1 MSHGAVDFKDACSL
15 HYQKEGYDMRK
26 SYLAYL
32 VVTLLTLLAF
42 VPTLTFAHTRVAAA
56 GSGVGNIPQGTQA
69 DTSYANSVKTSHVT
83 NVFATTQQTSCYT
96 PEVPYTTVSDGPND
110 GYSGESA
117 CPGATTGEDLGP
129 YPTQAG
135 SNPGYPATTPMLVKD
150 YSESDIRVDPTDS
163 KHLIGSSKWF
173 VSAEGYNHLLGFYES
188 FDRGKTWSIEG
199 HIPGYEGWTDNTD
212 PVGAFDGFGNY
223 YELILPYQFF
233 YNADGTH
240 NFQINPNQEPN
251 PAHPAEVISVAVRKH
266 GATAVSDW
274 ITTHNRQ
281 PDYVAT
287 YDSVGREP
295 DKQWITIDTNPA
307 SRFKNRIYAMWVV
320 FTGPFTAQ
328 PLVSHAQALPDGT
341 HTDWSA
347 PIRLPEVSASPTG
360 ATYLLPHVTPD
371 GTVYTTLTTTKP
383 AMKFSFD
390 KIALDQS
397 TDGGDTWT
405 TVSTVADNIAAPPAR
420 YANTTFRDGILN
432 SFGVGNQLVGGVGG
446 HYPLYVTWED
456 YSAGVT
462 NILLAAS
469 SDGGKSWTAPIQVN
483 DNQTPVDE
491 FQPNLTVAT
500 DGTVSVAF
508 YDRRLN
514 CPAANSTEATGAG
527 IALDQVNPNYSGSLP
542 PYGATN
548 YCVNASVQFYSATLT
563 PLGHNI
569 RLTQHTWDP
578 QLNSPHTSCATCI
591 TTFIGDYFGNTTSGS
606 TNISSFVSTFNDGSN
621 PANQQQQIV
630 ATVAV
635 P

>member
-1 MSHGAVDFKDACSL
+1 
-15 HYQKEGYDMRK
+15 MRK
-26 SYLAYL
+26 PRLAYL
-32 VVTLLTLLAF
+32 TVTTLTLLALAPL
-42 VPTLTFAHTRVAAA
+42 VMVTHAHGAAA
-56 GSGVGNIPQGTQA
+56 GSGVGNIPQGTQSNA
-69 DTSYANSVKTSHVT
+69 AYASSFVTQHVA
-83 NVFATTQQTSCYT
+83 NEFVTTQQTSCYT
-96 PEVPYTTVSDGPND
+96 PEVPYAANDGPND
-110 GYSGESA
+110 GYSGEST
-117 CPGATTGEDLGP
+117 CPGATTGEDRGP
-129 YPTQAG
+129 YPTQTG
-135 SNPGYPATTPMLVKD
+135 SNPGYPAKTPMLVKD
-150 YSESDIRVDPTDS
+150 HSESDIRVDPTNS
-163 KHLIGSSKWF
+163 NHLIGSSKWF

-188 FDRGKTWSIEG
+188 FDGGQTWSVQG

-240 NFQINPNQEPN
+240 NFQINPSLEPN
-251 PAHPAEVISVAVRKH
+251 PTVPAEVISAAVRPH
-266 GATAVSDW
+266 GATTATNW
-274 ITTHNRQ
+274 LTTHKGH

-307 SRFKNRIYAMWVV
+307 SRFYNRIYAMWVV

-328 PLVSHAQALPDGT
+328 PLVSYAQARKDGT

-347 PIRLPEVSASPTG
+347 PIPLPEAPASPTG

-390 KIALDQS
+390 KIALDRS
-397 TDGGDTWT
+397 TDGGATWT
-405 TVSTVADNIAAPPAR
+405 TVSTVADDIAAPPAR

-432 SFGVGNQLVGGVGG
+432 SFGVGNQFVGG

-469 SDGGKSWTAPIQVN
+469 YNRGKSWTAPIQVN
-483 DNQTPVDE
+483 DNHTPVDE
-491 FQPNLTVAT
+491 FQPNLTVAA
-500 DGTVSVAF
+500 DGRVSVAF
-508 YDRRLN
+508 YDRRLS
-514 CPAANSTEATGAG
+514 CPAAGTAEAAAAG
-527 IALDQVNPNYSGSLP
+527 LALDGVNPNYTGSLP

-548 YCVNASVQFYSATLT
+548 YCVNASVQFYDATLT

-578 QLNSPHTSCATCI
+578 QLNAPHTSCATCI
-591 TTFIGDYFGNTTSGS
+591 TTFIGDYFGNTTSDS
-606 TNISSFVSTFNDGSN
+606 TNISSFVSTYNDGSN
-621 PANQQQQIV
+621 PNHQQQQVI
-630 ATVAV
+630 ATLTI